1 MRLAKETKT
10 NIAGLLLGIYYA
22 SALPDVTMLVVEQ
35 PALMGICNQVR
46 TYSVYGIYLLAAYTL
61 IADFLDTKEDGI
73 LYWLKRHLPFL
84 AALAVC
90 ACVKVSTGDMLPLK
104 IVLFMAAV
112 HKTDLKKIFMI
123 LLAVHIVFTV
133 LVFAAF
139 KAGMI
144 SDVIVPR
151 KNGSI
156 RHSLGFIYPLDL
168 HGHYLS
174 MVFMYMYIRAEKFGI
189 RDAVLVNALSALLFL
204 ATNARTDLLVI
215 ILASAV
221 LVCVNRFRKKEIR
234 TRAAGICAAVY
245 TLALAVPPFILTA
258 VYDPENGFMA
268 KLNSILT
275 NRLAI
280 QQRVIRE
287 TGYPLFGKAMEWIG
301 WGAYD
306 GTNRPDYNFVDC
318 TFLKDTVDFGILF
331 EILFIAGMIALFVYL
346 LKKKDMPSVVIM
358 AFFLLSC
365 TIEYHTVLT
374 YMYPIL
380 LLLNNVLI
388 REGKEET

>member
-1 MRLAKETKT
+1 MKLTQDAKT
-10 NIAGLLLGIYYA
+10 NIAGLLLGVYYA

-35 PALMGICNQVR
+35 PALMGICNQIR
-46 TYSVYGIYLLAAYTL
+46 TYTVYGIYLLAAYTL
-61 IADFLDTKEDGI
+61 ITDFLDSREEGI
-73 LYWLKRHLPFL
+73 LQTVKRYLPFL
-84 AALAVC
+84 AISSVC
-90 ACVKVSTGDMLPLK
+90 ICVKISTGDMLPLK

-123 LLAVHIVFTV
+123 LLAVHIVFT
-133 LVFAAF
+133 LAVFAAF

-144 SDVIVPR
+144 TDVIVPR

-174 MVFMYMYIRAEKFGI
+174 MVFMYMYIRAEKFNAYDAGI
-189 RDAVLVNALSALLFL
+189 VNALSALLFL

-215 ILASAV
+215 ILASLV
-221 LVCVNRFRKKEIR
+221 LVYVNRKGFKKISDH
-234 TRAAGICAAVY
+234 AAGICAGAY
-245 TLALAVPPFILTA
+245 TLALTLTPFILTA
-258 VYDPENGFMA
+258 VYDPESSFMA
-268 KLNSILT
+268 KLNRALT

-280 QQRVIRE
+280 QQKVIRE

-318 TFLKDTVDFGILF
+318 TFLKDTIDFGIFF
-331 EILFIAGMIALFVYL
+331 EILFIAGMIALFLYL
-346 LKKKDMPSVVIM
+346 LKKGELTSAVIM

-388 REGKEET
+388 NEGREKT

>member
-1 MRLAKETKT
+1 MRLTQDAKTY
-10 NIAGLLLGIYYA
+10 IAGVLFGIYYA

-35 PALMGICNQVR
+35 PGLMGICNQVR

-61 IADFLDTKEDGI
+61 ITGFLDSRGDGI
-73 LYWLKRHLPFL
+73 LTWVKRHLPFL

-123 LLAVHIVFTV
+123 LLGVHIVFTL

-139 KAGMI
+139 RAGMI
-144 SDVIVPR
+144 TDVIVPR
-151 KNGSI
+151 KNGAI

-189 RDAVLVNALSALLFL
+189 RDALLVNALSALLFI
-204 ATNARTDLLVI
+204 ATNARTDLAVI
-215 ILASAV
+215 LLASLV
-221 LVCVNRFRKKEIR
+221 LAAVNRIGLKKIG
-234 TRAAGICAAVY
+234 TCAAGICAAAY
-245 TLALAVPPFILTA
+245 TLALSVTPFILTA
-258 VYDPENGFMA
+258 VYDPENAFMA
-268 KLNSILT
+268 RLNRMLT
-275 NRLAI
+275 GRLAI
-280 QQRVIRE
+280 QHRVIRE
-287 TGYPLFGKAMEWIG
+287 TGYPLFGRVMEWIG

-306 GTNRPDYNFVDC
+306 GTDRPDYNFIDC

-331 EILFIAGMIALFVYL
+331 EILFIIGMIALFVYL
-346 LKKKDMPSVVIM
+346 LKKEDLPSVVIM

-388 REGKEET
+388 YEGKEIT